1 MMKKPKNQVLKFKF
15 WIISISISQTM
26 RAIKNV
32 KANCEPVTCL
42 LHTLSWSIHNLQP
55 KIMQLKQSSIRTKD

>member
-1 MMKKPKNQVLKFKF
+1 
-15 WIISISISQTM
+15 M

-55 KIMQLKQSSIRTKD
+55 KIMQLKQSSIKTKD